1 MDNVRQRFQQ
11 ILEKFG
17 CLDFH
22 VKFEF
27 GDYSNSIISKDHL
40 HEPQLVSALDLSL
53 PDVEKDPEAPN
64 WTMFTNE
71 FLHFQM
77 NFTAIDEILD
87 WIEREYG
94 WSNVYP
100 SSIFA
105 SQLR

>member
-1 MDNVRQRFQQ
+1 MENVRQRFQQ

-27 GDYSNSIISKDHL
+27 GDFSNSIISKDQL
-40 HEPQLVSALDLSL
+40 HEPQVISTLDLSL
-53 PDVEKDPEAPN
+53 PEAKNDADAPN
-64 WTMFTNE
+64 WMMITNE
-71 FLHFQM
+71 YLHFQM
-77 NFTAIDEILD
+77 NFTAIEEILD

-100 SSIFA
+100 SSLFA
-105 SQLR
+105 NSIR

>member
-1 MDNVRQRFQQ
+1 MENVRQRFQQ

-17 CLDFH
+17 FLDFH

-40 HEPQLVSALDLSL
+40 HEPHVVSSLDLTL
-53 PDVEKDPEAPN
+53 PEEEKVPDVPN
-64 WTMFTNE
+64 WTMVTNE
-71 FLHFQM
+71 YLHFQM
-77 NFTAIDEILD
+77 NFTAIEEVLD

-100 SSIFA
+100 SSLFA
-105 SQLR
+105 SGTS